1 MTATLRKMTSGTIS
15 EEDRIAVGA
24 EQLRAYFSEASD
36 QNLAGAF
43 VLSLIV
49 YVVHEGI
56 PSWTWLPA
64 LVGLYAVTLV
74 RAWRIWQFRHAP
86 GCRSNT
92 QWGQGQTIAG
102 ALSGVCWGVA
112 NTAMLAHVS
121 IENQLFILTVMTVSA
136 ATNSSEGYA
145 FTRPSRAFILLALS
159 PVILWLLTVDDRIHY
174 VLAAMLVLFVPL
186 TILQGQK
193 RNIAFV
199 DALRFRFSNEALAK
213 ELALRSEAAEKEIIE
228 RKQAEEALAE
238 SEARFKLFMDVL
250 PAAVVI
256 KDEASTT
263 LYCNRYMTDIMGA
276 KDWLGKSVF
285 ELFPRD
291 VAEKMLADD
300 HRALEAGYSV
310 FEEHVPGADGII
322 RLYETHK
329 FILPRSGMRP
339 LLGLIALDI
348 TERKQV
354 QAELVTAKESAEA
367 ANLAKSRFLAAASH
381 DLRQPIQAIRLFE
394 AALDQAGL
402 SKEQKQVHSYLSQ
415 SVQSLG
421 VILDALLDVSKFDA
435 GMVPIS
441 PEPIPIDDLFRAIDT
456 EFAPLATAKSLRFK
470 LYFPQASISLFTD
483 VKLLHILLGNL
494 IGNAFKY
501 TGAGGVLVGVRRR
514 GARALIQVWDTGMGI
529 APENMDK
536 IFDEYF
542 QIGNPERD
550 RIKGLGLGLAIARRI
565 ARLLGT
571 EIACHSRLAEGS
583 VFEFSLPLADKP
595 LVEDLTRKEGTS
607 PLSESPSSIGGR
619 HVVVI
624 DDHALVAEATR
635 LTLESCG
642 LRVTTY
648 GDAEEA
654 LENPEITNA
663 DFYISDL
670 SLPGM
675 NGVRLLDAIQKRSKT
690 PIMAVVLT
698 GNTAPDQIEMIRS
711 SGWKVLYKPVNLPTL
726 LAAIE
731 GQGPV
736 H

>member
-1 MTATLRKMTSGTIS
+1 
-15 EEDRIAVGA
+15 
-24 EQLRAYFSEASD
+24 
-36 QNLAGAF
+36 
-43 VLSLIV
+43 
-49 YVVHEGI
+49 
-56 PSWTWLPA
+56 
-64 LVGLYAVTLV
+64 
-74 RAWRIWQFRHAP
+74 
-86 GCRSNT
+86 
-92 QWGQGQTIAG
+92 
-102 ALSGVCWGVA
+102 
-112 NTAMLAHVS
+112 MLAHVS
-121 IENQLFILTVMTVSA
+121 IEYQLFILTVMTVSA

-145 FTRPSRAFILLALS
+145 YPRPSQAFILLSLS
-159 PVILWLLTVDDRIHY
+159 PVILWLLTVDDHIHY
-174 VLAAMLVLFVPL
+174 VLAAMLVVFVPL

-193 RNIAFV
+193 RNRAFIE
-199 DALRFRFSNEALAK
+199 ALQFRFSNEALAK
-213 ELALRSEAAEKEIIE
+213 ELALRSNAAELEINE

-263 LYCNRYMTDIMGA
+263 LYCNRYMADIMGA

-285 ELFPRD
+285 ELFPRE
-291 VAEKMLADD
+291 VAEKMLAEDQ
-300 HRALEAGYSV
+300 RALEAGYSV
-310 FEEHVPGADGII
+310 FEEHVPGADGKI

-329 FILPRSGMRP
+329 FILPRSEMRP

-354 QAELVTAKESAEA
+354 QAELVAAKDSAEA

-402 SKEQKQVHSYLSQ
+402 SKEQKQVHNYLAQ

-435 GMVPIS
+435 GMVPMC
-441 PEPIPIDDLFRAIDT
+441 PEPIAVDDLFRAIES

-470 LYFPQASISLFTD
+470 LYFPQESISLLTD

-501 TGAGGVLVGVRRR
+501 TETGGILVGVRRR
-514 GARALIQVWDTGMGI
+514 GTRALVQVWDTGMGI
-529 APENMDK
+529 APENMNT

-550 RIKGLGLGLAIARRI
+550 RIKGVGLGLAIARRI

-571 EIACHSRLAEGS
+571 EVVCHSRLAEGS
-583 VFEFSLPLADKP
+583 VFEFSLPLADKVLPKDPP
-595 LVEDLTRKEGTS
+595 LAEGASTFSVATS
-607 PLSESPSSIGGR
+607 SLAGR
-619 HVVVI
+619 HIVVI
-624 DDHALVAEATR
+624 DDHALVAEATK
-635 LTLESCG
+635 LTLESYG

-648 GDAEEA
+648 CDAEAA
-654 LENPEITNA
+654 LEDPEITNA
-663 DFYISDL
+663 DFYVSDL

-675 NGVRLLDAIQKRSKT
+675 NGFQLLGAIQQRSEK
-690 PIMAVVLT
+690 PIKAVVLT
-698 GNTAPDQIEMIRS
+698 GNTAPDQIEMIQS
-711 SGWKVLYKPVNLPTL
+711 SGWKVLYKPIDLPTL
-726 LAAIE
+726 LSAIDE
-731 GQGPV
+731 QDPM

>member
-1 MTATLRKMTSGTIS
+1 MTEITRTMAANTIS
-15 EEDRIAVGA
+15 DEGRMAVRA

-49 YVVHEGI
+49 YVVHDGI

-64 LVGLYAVTLV
+64 LLGLYAVTLV
-74 RAWRIWQFRHAP
+74 RAWRIWQYRHTP
-86 GCRSNT
+86 GCRNT
-92 QWGQGQTIAG
+92 ARWGQGQTLAG
-102 ALSGVCWGVA
+102 ASAGVCWGVA

-121 IENQLFILTVMTVSA
+121 IEYQLFILTVMTVSA

-145 FTRPSRAFILLALS
+145 YPRPSQAFILLALI

-193 RNIAFV
+193 RNRAFV
-199 DALRFRFSNEALAK
+199 EALQFRFSNEALAK
-213 ELALRSEAAEKEIIE
+213 ELAIRSAAAEQEINE

-256 KDEASTT
+256 KNEASTT

-285 ELFPRD
+285 ELFPRE
-291 VAEKMLADD
+291 VAEKMLVDD

-310 FEEHVPGADGII
+310 FEEHVPGADGKI

-329 FILPRSGMRP
+329 FILPRPGMRP

-402 SKEQKQVHSYLSQ
+402 SKEQKQVHNYLSQ
-415 SVQSLG
+415 SVKSLG
-421 VILDALLDVSKFDA
+421 VILDALLDVSKLDA

-441 PEPIPIDDLFRAIDT
+441 PEPIPIEDLFRAIDT

-470 LYFPQASISLFTD
+470 LYFPQASISLLTD

-501 TGAGGVLVGVRRR
+501 TGAGGILVGVRRR
-514 GARALIQVWDTGMGI
+514 GKRALIQVWDTGMGI
-529 APENMDK
+529 APENLGK

-542 QIGNPERD
+542 QIGNSERD

-565 ARLLGT
+565 ASLLGT
-571 EIACHSRLAEGS
+571 EVVCHSRLAAGS
-583 VFEFSLPLADKP
+583 VFEFSLPLADTAP
-595 LVEDLTRKEGTS
+595 PEASTPAEGASTFAVAASSLT
-607 PLSESPSSIGGR
+607 GR
-619 HVVVI
+619 HIVVI
-624 DDHALVAEATR
+624 DDHALVAEATK
-635 LTLESCG
+635 LTLESYG

-654 LENPEITNA
+654 LENPGITNA

-675 NGVRLLDAIQKRSKT
+675 NGVQLLGAIQQRSNK
-690 PIMAVVLT
+690 PIKAVVLT
-698 GNTAPDQIEMIRS
+698 GNTAPDQIEMIQS
-711 SGWKVLYKPVNLPTL
+711 SGWKVLYKPIDLPTL

-731 GQGPV
+731 EQDPM

>member
-1 MTATLRKMTSGTIS
+1 MTATIRKMTANTIS
-15 EEDRIAVGA
+15 DEDRIAVRG

-49 YVVHEGI
+49 FVVHDGI

-64 LVGLYAVTLV
+64 LLGLYAVTLV
-74 RAWRIWQFRHAP
+74 RARRIWQYHHAP
-86 GCRSNT
+86 GSRSSAR
-92 QWGQGQTIAG
+92 WGQGQTIAG

-121 IENQLFILTVMTVSA
+121 TEFQLFILTVITVSA
-136 ATNSSEGYA
+136 ATNASEGYA
-145 FTRPSRAFILLALS
+145 YPRPSQAFILLSLS

-174 VLAAMLVLFVPL
+174 VLAAMLVVFVPL
-186 TILQGQK
+186 TILQGEK
-193 RNIAFV
+193 RNRAFIE
-199 DALRFRFSNEALAK
+199 ALQFRFSNEALAK
-213 ELALRSEAAEKEIIE
+213 ELALRSNAAEQEITE
-228 RKQAEEALAE
+228 RKQVEEALAE

-250 PAAVVI
+250 PAAIVI

-263 LYCNRYMTDIMGA
+263 LYCNRYMADIMGA

-285 ELFPRD
+285 ELFPRE
-291 VAEKMLADD
+291 VAEKMLAEDQ
-300 HRALEAGYSV
+300 RALEAGYSV
-310 FEEHVPGADGII
+310 FEEHVPGADGKI

-354 QAELVTAKESAEA
+354 QAELVAAKDSAEA

-394 AALDQAGL
+394 AALDHAGL
-402 SKEQKQVHSYLSQ
+402 SKEQQLVHTHLSQ

-421 VILDALLDVSKFDA
+421 VILDALLDVSKLDA
-435 GMVPIS
+435 GMVAVS
-441 PEPIPIDDLFRAIDT
+441 PEPMPIDDLFRAIES
-456 EFAPLATAKSLRFK
+456 EFAPLATSKSLRFK
-470 LYFPQASISLFTD
+470 LYFPQESISLLTD
-483 VKLLHILLGNL
+483 VKLLQILLGNL

-501 TGAGGVLVGVRRR
+501 TETGGVLVGVRRR
-514 GARALIQVWDTGMGI
+514 GARALVQVWDTGIGI
-529 APENMDK
+529 APEDMDK

-550 RIKGLGLGLAIARRI
+550 RIKGLGLGLAIARHI
-565 ARLLGT
+565 ASLLGT
-571 EIACHSRLAEGS
+571 EVVCHSRLAKGS
-583 VFEFSLPLADKP
+583 VFEFSLPLADKVP
-595 LVEDLTRKEGTS
+595 PKDSIRAEDTGTAAKAACSLV
-607 PLSESPSSIGGR
+607 GR
-619 HVVVI
+619 HIIVI

-648 GDAEEA
+648 RDAEEA

-675 NGVRLLDAIQKRSKT
+675 NGIQLLGAIQKRSEK
-690 PIMAVVLT
+690 PIKAVVLT
-698 GNTAPDQIEMIRS
+698 GNTAPDQIEMIQS
-711 SGWKVLYKPVNLPTL
+711 SGWKVLYKPVDLPTL
-726 LAAIE
+726 LSAIE
-731 GQGPV
+731 EQVPQR
-736 H
+736 